1 MGERKVLNKY
11 IPADFDPKLVPRGT
25 KSKDDIVPVRMML
38 PFSLQCSTCFS
49 FMYRGKKFNSKKEP
63 MKGPEGKYLGIQR
76 YRFYIKCNVCS
87 RPITFLTDPKNTDY
101 EMESGATRNYEV
113 WQDKTKTE
121 EENAQEKQLEETLN
135 PMKALENRVIDSQ
148 REMED
153 LDNLDEIK
161 AMNLR
166 HIKLLSG
173 QNNNSNTS
181 TAPATGGFQA
191 VEAVLKVR
199 DSKILPEAHKIAVE
213 EEEVNESGL
222 TASEEALVRSI
233 KFGHVEP
240 QLRDSYPE
248 DSYDNRGIV
257 RLNEKDEQ
265 AIDLRRRQEA
275 EKLEEQFLKKS
286 VVSHGSILDQ
296 RNNIPVISKL
306 KKRRRVEE
314 KSENQRKV
322 SNIDRKGEASL
333 GNLLGAYA
341 SDSD

>member
-11 IPADFDPKLVPRGT
+11 IPADFDPKFIPRGT
-25 KSKDDIVPVRMML
+25 KSKDDVVPVRMML

-63 MKGPEGKYLGIQR
+63 VKGPEGKYLGIQR

-113 WQDKTKTE
+113 WHDKSKTE
-121 EENAQEKQLEETLN
+121 EENAQEKNLDESLN
-135 PMKALENRVIDSQ
+135 PMRALENRVIDSQ

-173 QNNNSNTS
+173 QNTTDSV
-181 TAPATGGFQA
+181 TGGFEA
-191 VEAVLKVR
+191 LEAVLKVR
-199 DSKILPEAHKIAVE
+199 DSKSSAETPKTV
-213 EEEVNESGL
+213 EEEVNENGL
-222 TASEEALVRSI
+222 TATEEAMVRAI
-233 KFGHVEP
+233 KFGHVKP
-240 QLRDSYPE
+240 QQSETYLGSNNN
-248 DSYDNRGIV
+248 SRGII
-257 RLNEKDEQ
+257 RLDEKDEQ
-265 AIDLRRRQEA
+265 AIELQRLQEK
-275 EKLEEQFLKKS
+275 EKMEEQFLKKS
-286 VVSHGSILDQ
+286 NAANGSMSSQRSVPVVQ
-296 RNNIPVISKL
+296 VL
-306 KKRRRVEE
+306 KKRRRIPD
-314 KSENQRKV
+314 KSEDKTSNVKKV
-322 SNIDRKGEASL
+322 PNTDRQDERSGL
-333 GNLLGAYA
+333 GNLLGAYN